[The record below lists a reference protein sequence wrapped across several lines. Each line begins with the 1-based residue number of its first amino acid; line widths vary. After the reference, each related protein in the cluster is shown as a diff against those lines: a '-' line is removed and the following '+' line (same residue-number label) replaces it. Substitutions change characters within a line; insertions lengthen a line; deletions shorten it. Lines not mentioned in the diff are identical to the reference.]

1 MIKEFITIFFL
12 TLGNYLN
19 YIDRSITFTILPEIG
34 NEFNMTKTEQGILAS
49 SFLGGYVV
57 FSIIFCILAHKMK
70 TSYLVCI
77 GCFVWCISCIIMFFA
92 NKPLLY
98 VARILSGV
106 GEAAYQSLIPTFIER
121 NFKKNWVPICLAIF
135 FSGIYVGSS
144 LGIIIGGVG
153 KKIWRYLY
161 LIEMGIMCLNIIF
174 LIIYSRFE
182 NYKSIPIGCQKIKNI
197 LKDVLFN
204 KLWWLI
210 TIAYSLF
217 NFTSGAVNTWLPS
230 FILDKFNN
238 LNFEEIEIQL
248 GIVILISSLI
258 AAVLCGIPIK
268 MLQNKYPNKS
278 LTINSVS
285 IILLFSIAL
294 IPIYISL
301 NIAMSWYIFLLCV
314 FIFIF
319 LLTSTTLPINLL
331 LLNIVMEDSK
341 NYSIAMSICIM
352 HLLGDIPSPII
363 VGKIWDITKNAT
375 LAIQYST
382 IGLVIAIILFFIIGI
397 ITCIKEKRR
406 RISHDYISFN
416 EEIIQ
421 V

>member
-1 MIKEFITIFFL
+1 MIKEFITLFFL

-77 GCFVWCISCIIMFFA
+77 GCIIWCASCIIMYFA

-106 GEAAYQSLIPTFIER
+106 GEAAYQSLIPTFIEK

-144 LGIIIGGVG
+144 LGIIIGGIG

-161 LIEMGIMCLNIIF
+161 LIEMAIMCLNIIF

-182 NYKSIPIGCQKIKNI
+182 YFNEITISCNKIKKI
-197 LKDVLFN
+197 LKDVFFN
-204 KLWWLI
+204 KLWWLV

-230 FILDKFNN
+230 FILSKFTNF
-238 LNFEEIEIQL
+238 NFEKLEIQL

-258 AAVLCGIPIK
+258 AAILCGIPIK
-268 MLQNKYPNKS
+268 ILQGKYPDKS
-278 LTINSVS
+278 LTINSISV
-285 IILLFSIAL
+285 IILFLIAL

-301 NIAMSWYIFLLCV
+301 NVVMSWYAFLSCV
-314 FIFIF
+314 FIFIL

-331 LLNIVMEDSK
+331 LLNIVMDDSK

-363 VGKIWDITKNAT
+363 VGKIWDLTQNPT

-382 IGLVIAIILFFIIGI
+382 IGLLLAIILFFIIGI
-397 ITCIKEKRR
+397 VSCKKEKHRK
-406 RISHDYISFN
+406 ISNEYISFN
-416 EEIIQ
+416 EETIN